1 VPPTPTVPPV
11 SGSTGIR
18 DDRTHSDSILITLE
32 NVPQPP
38 AGQAYAGWLIGNHGE
53 HRLNIGVLSVGADG
67 KITAEYVSPTGENL
81 FAVYDE
87 FIIAREP
94 IGAAPTAPSDQIAYS
109 AVVPAQ
115 ARQALNRLLVS
126 APDIKFG
133 TGYLLNLLLM
143 ARRVDDQAGVI
154 QKLAKR
160 DDLAGLHRQAE
171 VIVNIVEGEQG
182 KNYGDLDGD
191 GRVLNNGDSLGIWP
205 TDIDR
210 VKEVAQAA
218 IDAPDASAAIQL
230 HAGHVIIGMDNARTW
245 AEQLDAKALELART
259 PDITAAKTLALDVG
273 ALAKKL
279 LEGVDTNN
287 DEVISPIPGEG
298 TIEMAYKHAQFA
310 ASPVYQAPITAGGA
324 PLTAAEVTPTP
335 LPAEAPTPTLAPRE
349 TIVVMQDFAFA
360 PQTIT
365 IKAGTTVMWINQ
377 DNAPHTATA
386 DDNSFDTGPLTQGQS
401 GSITFDKPGEFPY
414 YCLFH
419 GGPGGVGM
427 AGKIVVTP

>member
-1 VPPTPTVPPV
+1 MPPTSTVPPV

-38 AGQAYAGWLIGNHGE
+38 SGQAYVGWLIGNDGE
-53 HRLNIGVLSVGADG
+53 YRLNIGVLSVEADG

-94 IGAAPTAPSDQIAYS
+94 IGAAPQAPSDQIAYS

-143 ARRVDDQAGVI
+143 TRRVNDQAGVI
-154 QKLAKR
+154 QKLANR
-160 DDLAGLHRQAE
+160 DDLVGLHRQAE
-171 VIVNIVEGEQG
+171 VIVNIIEGEQG

-210 VKEVAQAA
+210 VKAVAQAA

-230 HAGHVIIGMDNARTW
+230 HAGHVIVGMDNARTW
-245 AEQLDAKALELART
+245 AEQLDVKALELVRAQ
-259 PDITAAKTLALDVG
+259 DITAAKTLALDVG

-279 LEGVDTNN
+279 LEGVDINN

-310 ASPVYQAPITAGGA
+310 ASPVYQAPITSGGA
-324 PLTAAEVTPTP
+324 PLTTAEVTPTP
-335 LPAEAPTPTLAPRE
+335 LPTEAPAPTPAPKE
-349 TIVVMQDFAFA
+349 TIVLMQNFAFT

-365 IKAGTTVMWINQ
+365 IKAGTKVMWINQ

-386 DDNSFDTGPLTQGQS
+386 DDNSFDTGTLSQGQS

-427 AGKIVVTP
+427 AGEIIVTP